1 MRRLA
6 AERQAQCRGGRSQ
19 TLAFV
24 AQARVQFRDP
34 LLEQSDIFGVG
45 RLQLPQI
52 LLVDVCHFAGL
63 DGLEQ
68 FNQPVSLLVPVLRA
82 HNDALPLAGNIRSKV
97 Y

>member
-1 MRRLA
+1 
-6 AERQAQCRGGRSQ
+6 
-19 TLAFV
+19 
-24 AQARVQFRDP
+24 
-34 LLEQSDIFGVG
+34 
-45 RLQLPQI
+45 
-52 LLVDVCHFAGL
+52 VCHFAGL